1 MPGYFA
7 GTGRGPRF
15 RSFVFSLV
23 FLGIRI
29 MSLVMIKLIYFQ
41 IFAWPG
47 SIRLNP
53 EPCVDCESI
62 SRRRRTTGELP
73 STATP
78 QPLFPVGT
86 IRVHV
91 NSSLTAVVTG
101 LKPWSE
107 YTVVVQGYN
116 NAGLGTPKIEVITTL
131 DSSKYIPI

>member
-1 MPGYFA
+1 
-7 GTGRGPRF
+7 
-15 RSFVFSLV
+15 
-23 FLGIRI
+23 
-29 MSLVMIKLIYFQ
+29 MIKLIYFQ
-41 IFAWPG
+41 ILALPG

-53 EPCVDCESI
+53 EPCDDCESLL
-62 SRRRRTTGELP
+62 RRRRTVGELP

-78 QPLFPVGT
+78 QLVFPVGT